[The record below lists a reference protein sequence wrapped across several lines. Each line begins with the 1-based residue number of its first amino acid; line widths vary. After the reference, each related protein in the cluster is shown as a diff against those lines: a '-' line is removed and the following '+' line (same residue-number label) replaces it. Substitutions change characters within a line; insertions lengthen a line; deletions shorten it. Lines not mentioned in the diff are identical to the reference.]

1 MSLDTKTVKELQDLA
16 HSAALAPQPAQ
27 AKALSRAARLE
38 LIDMLSRWSAPGLA
52 VIAGAGVY
60 LAVTAGNAYPGRALA
75 WALMLIAAL
84 WACRQTQSRFRAG
97 GKSAARPF
105 RWRASYTACLSVL
118 GVVFASAPILLTPL
132 GAPHHVFLQ
141 AAGLT
146 LFAGSC
152 AAMLSAAH
160 PPSAAAIA
168 APSAIMV
175 FLACLRSG
183 DTALTAG
190 AAAAGILCVSAV
202 FAASRAIS
210 AKAARRHPR
219 TGFLRREIK
228 DWRGADNLED
238 DRSGHGEHGVGGA
251 AQA

>member
-1 MSLDTKTVKELQDLA
+1 MSLDTKTVKELQEIA
-16 HSAALAPQPAQ
+16 QGAVAAPQPVRSR
-27 AKALSRAARLE
+27 ALSRAARLE

-52 VIAGAGVY
+52 VLAGAGVY
-60 LAVTAGNAYPGRALA
+60 LAVTAGAAYPGRALA
-75 WALMLIAAL
+75 WALMLLCAL

-118 GVVFASAPILLTPL
+118 GVAFASAPVLLTPL

-152 AAMLSAAH
+152 AAMLNAAH
-160 PPSAAAIA
+160 APSAAAIA
-168 APSAIMV
+168 APSALLV

-183 DTALTAG
+183 DATLAMGAG
-190 AAAAGILCVSAV
+190 AAGILCVSAV
-202 FAASRAIS
+202 FAVSRNIA

-228 DWRGADNLED
+228 DWRGQTASADAAE
-238 DRSGHGEHGVGGA
+238 RSGDGLGSA

>member
-1 MSLDTKTVKELQDLA
+1 MSLDTKTVKELQEIAQD
-16 HSAALAPQPAQ
+16 AATAPRSTRPRT
-27 AKALSRAARLE
+27 LSRAARLD

-75 WALMLIAAL
+75 WAIMLLAAL
-84 WACRQTQSRFRAG
+84 WACRQTQSRFRSG

-118 GVVFASAPILLTPL
+118 GVAFASAPILLTPL

-152 AAMLSAAH
+152 AAMLNAAH
-160 PPSAAAIA
+160 FASAAAIA
-168 APSAIMV
+168 APSALLV

-183 DTALTAG
+183 DATLTVGAG
-190 AAAAGILCVSAV
+190 VAGVLCVSAV
-202 FAASRAIS
+202 FAASHNIA

-228 DWRGADNLED
+228 DWRGQAAAESHEASSED
-238 DRSGHGEHGVGGA
+238 SLGGA
-251 AQA
+251 ARA